1 MAERKAT
8 DVPVADVIPLHGLRG
23 IFKAVGGKRQ
33 LLPELRQHV
42 PDRFGRYFEPFVGG
56 GALFFDLAARGVARR
71 AALNDLNPFMMA
83 TYMACRDDVEG
94 LIKALQPY
102 VKGYAGSETAR
113 EKFYYLSRESRPD
126 PSRTIAAAAWFL
138 FVNRTGFNGLYR
150 VNKSGEFNTPHG
162 KFKTHPTICNPG
174 VLRSAAKV
182 LRDVRLTTGDFEK
195 PGSVDIRSGDFWY
208 ADPPYWPVSA
218 TSDFTAYAKEPFGPA
233 EQERLRDLALRLKKK
248 GVSVLLSN
256 ADVEPVRKLYSKG
269 FCFRSV
275 GARRAINS
283 NTEKRGKVSELII
296 W

>member
-1 MAERKAT
+1 MAERKTAEEI
-8 DVPVADVIPLHGLRG
+8 ADVIHLHGLRG

-56 GALFFDLAARGVARR
+56 GALFFDLATSGRLKR
-71 AALNDLNPFMMA
+71 AAINDANPFMMA
-83 TYMACRDDVEG
+83 TYKAVRDDVES

-102 VKGYAGSETAR
+102 VKGYAGSEAAR
-113 EKFYYLSRESRPD
+113 EKFYYDRRERRPT
-126 PSRTIAAAAWFL
+126 PVETIAAAAWFL

-195 PGSVDIRSGDFWY
+195 PGSLDVRPGDFWY
-208 ADPPYWPVSA
+208 ADCPYWPVSA
-218 TSDFTAYAKEPFGPA
+218 TSDFTAYAKEPFGPV
-233 EQERLRDLALRLKKK
+233 EQERLRDMALRLKKK

-283 NTEKRGKVSELII
+283 NAERRGRVSELII